1 MSKIGF
7 LSPWNPGRVTF
18 NKLGHLGPIPFSCV
32 GRYLDMLLKVNLLQG
47 DFTKLF
53 TEIDLNFFHRVDK
66 RKMDA
71 KAGYALMAMFIS
83 YYYCK
88 KHINFLIFVQA
99 AHFSARHFGEA
110 RGVLTK
116 VEIDKTFFLK
126 RFSLN
131 FQTLQIIDE
140 IGLSTFTNGYIKI
153 DKEIIN
159 GYKIALG
166 LMESKK
172 EVLVLLF
179 LNFF

>member
-1 MSKIGF
+1 MC
-7 LSPWNPGRVTF
+7 W
-18 NKLGHLGPIPFSCV
+18 
-32 GRYLDMLLKVNLLQG
+32 YLDMLLKVNLLQG

-71 KAGYALMAMFIS
+71 KAGCALMAMFIS

-88 KHINFLIFVQA
+88 KLINLLIFVQA

-116 VEIDKTFFLK
+116 VEIDETFFLK

>member
-1 MSKIGF
+1 
-7 LSPWNPGRVTF
+7 
-18 NKLGHLGPIPFSCV
+18 
-32 GRYLDMLLKVNLLQG
+32 
-47 DFTKLF
+47 
-53 TEIDLNFFHRVDK
+53 
-66 RKMDA
+66 MDA

-88 KHINFLIFVQA
+88 KLINFLIFVQA

-172 EVLVLLF
+172 EVLMLLF